1 MWVCRDADALGQLI
15 ADTAL
20 DGLPAVMLPDIEKL
34 RALDDVALCRVLD
47 WLAISPGSRIEAV
60 IRPGPTQ

>member
-1 MWVCRDADALGQLI
+1 
-15 ADTAL
+15 
-20 DGLPAVMLPDIEKL
+20 MLPDIEKL